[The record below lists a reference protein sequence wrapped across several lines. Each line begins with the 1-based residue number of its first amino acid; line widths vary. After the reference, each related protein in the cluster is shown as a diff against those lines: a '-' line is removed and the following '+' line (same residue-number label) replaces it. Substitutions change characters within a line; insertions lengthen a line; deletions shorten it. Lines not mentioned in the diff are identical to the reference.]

1 MIPADTAISN
11 APPEARIHSLER
23 SLYIV
28 ELHGPQGSGWLRDGS
43 GKRRVFRDLSAA
55 RAAVAGLGVARVRL
69 LHRSAY
75 DEMVGLGPAAPNG
88 IDIALARSDG

>member
-1 MIPADTAISN
+1 MTPAEPTLRTA
-11 APPEARIHSLER
+11 APEACIHSLER

-28 ELHGPQGSGWLRDGS
+28 ELCGPQGSRWLRDGE
-43 GKRRVFRDLSAA
+43 GKRRIFRDLPAA
-55 RAAVAGLGVARVRL
+55 RSAVATLGVSRVRL

-88 IDIALARSDG
+88 IDIALARSDD